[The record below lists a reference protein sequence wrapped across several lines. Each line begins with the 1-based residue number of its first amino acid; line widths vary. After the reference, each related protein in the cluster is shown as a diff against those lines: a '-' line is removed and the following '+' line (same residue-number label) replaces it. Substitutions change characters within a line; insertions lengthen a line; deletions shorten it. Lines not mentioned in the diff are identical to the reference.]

1 MKYKV
6 EIVEKLEMSVEVEAS
21 SAEEALEQ
29 VRKKYWNKELVV
41 ESNKGADVEFFASP
55 MEKEN

>member
-6 EIVEKLEMSVEVEAS
+6 EIVEKLTMSVETEAS

-29 VRKKYWNKELVV
+29 VAKRYWKEEIIV
-41 ESNKGADVEFFASP
+41 ESNKGSDVEFLASAV
-55 MEKEN
+55 EER

>member
-6 EIVEKLEMSVEVEAS
+6 EIVEKLAISVEVEAS

-29 VRKKYWNKELVV
+29 VTGRYWKEEIIV
-41 ESNKGADVEFFASP
+41 ESSKGSDVEFFVSP
-55 MEKEN
+55 AEAE

>member
-6 EIVEKLEMSVEVEAS
+6 EIVEKLTMSVETEAS

-29 VRKKYWNKELVV
+29 VAKKYWKEEIIV
-41 ESNKGADVEFFASP
+41 ESKKGSDVEFLASAVG
-55 MEKEN
+55 ER